1 MKINILFFGQ
11 LTDIAGTDSIEA
23 KDLKD
28 TDELTLLLYK
38 MFPALEQ
45 SKYVLAVDTNV
56 VSENTLLTSDCTVAL
71 LPPFSGG

>member
-11 LTDIAGTDSIEA
+11 LTDITGTDSIEV

-28 TDELTLLLYK
+28 TNELMLFLNNSY
-38 MFPALEQ
+38 PALEH
-45 SKYVLAVDTNV
+45 SKYVLAVNTDV